1 MTSTFS
7 ATMSL
12 FDEDPFMLVRAMVL
26 TEFRCPPL
34 PIVGQQISGDNAIIN
49 SHDLMATFM
58 AQSFRLSDESK
69 NSVRRQ
75 IQEVVRERYIRE
87 LSELQHTP
95 FERIYEIMSR
105 YTCEYMGTYLLG
117 TPFSANDL
125 RVLPYDYV
133 TPQLAK
139 EVDHYGRAL
148 QIMVDDLLNKT
159 VDRGETANGGL
170 IVDYHCQNVV
180 KLLLMR
186 CARCAVEYKE
196 QGVIHEPV
204 LKRVRRDVCAE

>member
-1 MTSTFS
+1 
-7 ATMSL
+7 MSL
-12 FDEDPFMLVRAMVL
+12 FNEDPFMLVRAMVL

-34 PIVGQQISGDNAIIN
+34 PIVGQQISGDSAIIN

-58 AQSFRLSDESK
+58 TQSFRLSDESK

-87 LSELQHTP
+87 LSELQLQNTTTS

-105 YTCEYMGTYLLG
+105 YTREYMASYLLG

-125 RVLPYDYV
+125 CVLPYDYV

-159 VDRGETANGGL
+159 VKNEETADGKL
-170 IVDYHCQNVV
+170 VVDYHCHNVV
-180 KLLLMR
+180 KLLLVR

-204 LKRVRRDVCAE
+204 LKRVRRGVCAE

>member
-1 MTSTFS
+1 
-7 ATMSL
+7 MSL
-12 FDEDPFMLVRAMVL
+12 FDDDPFMLVRSMVL
-26 TEFRCPPL
+26 TEFQCPPM
-34 PIVGQQISGDNAIIN
+34 PIVGQQISGDGAVIN

-75 IQEVVRERYIRE
+75 MQEVARERYMRE
-87 LSELQHTP
+87 LSELQLQHTATS
-95 FERIYEIMSR
+95 FERVYEIMSR
-105 YTCEYMGTYLLG
+105 YTRDYMATYLLG

-125 RVLPYDYV
+125 RVLSHDYI

-159 VDRGETANGGL
+159 ISDEEKSTPPLV
-170 IVDYHCQNVV
+170 VDYHCQNVV
-180 KLLLMR
+180 KSLLMR
-186 CARCAVEYKE
+186 CARCAVDYEE
-196 QGVIHEPV
+196 QGIVHEPV
-204 LKRVRRDVCAE
+204 LKRMRRDVCAE